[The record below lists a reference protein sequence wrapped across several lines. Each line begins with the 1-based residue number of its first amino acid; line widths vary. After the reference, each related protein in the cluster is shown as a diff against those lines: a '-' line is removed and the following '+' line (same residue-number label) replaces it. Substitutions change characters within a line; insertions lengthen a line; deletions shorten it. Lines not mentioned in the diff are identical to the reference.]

1 MKYLKQSVV
10 IYTRY
15 LIYIHYVLDR
25 SCEQDWTYYS
35 GSCYYRDEILKT
47 YNASLVDCESR
58 QANLVTVNDI
68 NEQNFLRILLE
79 DHGAWNGFNRLNNTK
94 NTFEWVSGEKVEF
107 TNWNTGEPNKRY
119 RCVHMKY
126 NYQHKWHTE
135 PCLTKQKYVCEKG
148 LFSFFFF

>member
-1 MKYLKQSVV
+1 M
-10 IYTRY
+10 
-15 LIYIHYVLDR
+15 
-25 SCEQDWTYYS
+25 
-35 GSCYYRDEILKT
+35 G
-47 YNASLVDCESR
+47 
-58 QANLVTVNDI
+58 
-68 NEQNFLRILLE
+68 
-79 DHGAWNGFNRLNNTK
+79 DHGAWNGFNRLSNTK

-148 LFSFFFF
+148 LFSFFFLVVNKSQSKNLHCRFTDADKKKKWIIRIRSSIFLEQITPTFNELEDSQR